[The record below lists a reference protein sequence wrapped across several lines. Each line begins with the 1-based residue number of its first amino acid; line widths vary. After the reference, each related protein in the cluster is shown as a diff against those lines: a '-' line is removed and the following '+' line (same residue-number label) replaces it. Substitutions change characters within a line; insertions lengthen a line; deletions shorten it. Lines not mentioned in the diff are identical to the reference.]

1 MPFPLIST
9 DDLAALEAVLLAIRE
24 RNDGQ
29 PPSQKNRPFTQA
41 SLKRLA
47 LQYGKHSGV
56 SGAAVERVM
65 TMPLAAMLSLD

>member
-1 MPFPLIST
+1 MPLPLIST
-9 DDLAALEAVLLAIRE
+9 DDLAALDAVLMAIRE

-29 PPSQKNRPFTQA
+29 PPSQKNRPFTQS

-56 SGAAVERVM
+56 SGASVDRVM
-65 TMPLAAMLSLD
+65 TIPLAAMLALD